1 MHSKVWRHLSGL
13 GRREREV
20 RSYDVAKV
28 FTQAT
33 GRLEMP
39 LGDMEETRGS

>member
-1 MHSKVWRHLSGL
+1 MHSKVWRHLSRL
-13 GRREREV
+13 GRREREA
-20 RSYDVAKV
+20 RSYDGAKV

-39 LGDMEETRGS
+39 LGDTEETKGS